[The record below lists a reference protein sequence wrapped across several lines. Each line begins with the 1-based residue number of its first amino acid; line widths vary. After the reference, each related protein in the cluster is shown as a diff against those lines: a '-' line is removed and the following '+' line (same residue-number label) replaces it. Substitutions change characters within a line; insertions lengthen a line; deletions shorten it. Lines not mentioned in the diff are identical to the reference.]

1 MVTTMVAYRERLLL
15 AMKLANVDAH
25 ALAKALDIT
34 YTGAKKAMAG
44 GRDGTSA
51 LSDMKGEP
59 PLQLTPQERAMVLA
73 YRSVQVPA
81 RVMND
86 IPRDDPP
93 HTPSLVNP
101 SRKRPPQARKEKK
114 R

>member
-1 MVTTMVAYRERLLL
+1 
-15 AMKLANVDAH
+15 
-25 ALAKALDIT
+25 
-34 YTGAKKAMAG
+34 MAG
-44 GRDGTSA
+44 GKDGTSA
-51 LSDMKGEP
+51 LSAENNAKAAKLCGVDADWLALGQGDMKGEP